1 MSKFYLCAAGVTLRD
16 QMNRR
21 WPKRDKASDGW
32 IGDASHQARP
42 SDHNPDWS
50 AGGVVRAIDID
61 KDIDNVNDKE
71 LAWKI
76 ADKLREQAASDGRIS
91 YIIFDGRIASA
102 RRNLK
107 GKAWQWRKYSGANP
121 HRFHIHVSFTK
132 KGDDDGRKF
141 DLNVDTK
148 SAPVANVASKKPA
161 NAKKVTAK
169 KTTKKVADR
178 PRRANGGGSAK
189 PAQVK

>member
-1 MSKFYLCAAGVTLRD
+1 
-16 QMNRR
+16 MNRR
-21 WPKRDKASDGW
+21 WPKRDKKSDGW

-50 AGGVVRAIDID
+50 DGGVVRAVDID
-61 KDIDNVNDKE
+61 KDIDNANDKE

-76 ADKLREQAASDGRIS
+76 ADKLREQAAKDGRIS

-107 GKAWQWRKYSGANP
+107 GKAWQWRRYDGANP
-121 HRFHIHVSFTK
+121 HRFHIHVSFTE
-132 KGDDDGRKF
+132 KGDEDGRKF
-141 DLNVDTK
+141 DLDVDTK
-148 SAPVANVASKKPA
+148 SAPIANPAAKKPA
-161 NAKKVTAK
+161 AKKAPARAAK
-169 KTTKKVADR
+169 TSKKVADKPAR
-178 PRRANGGGSAK
+178 KSGGGSAK